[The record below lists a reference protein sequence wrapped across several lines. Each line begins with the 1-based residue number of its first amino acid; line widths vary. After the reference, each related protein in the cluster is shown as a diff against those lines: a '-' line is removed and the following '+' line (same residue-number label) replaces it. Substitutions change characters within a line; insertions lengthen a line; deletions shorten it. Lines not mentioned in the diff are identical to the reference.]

1 MVYSENSDRKDSD
14 LFPVEVQ
21 HHTNQ
26 LLAVCDSVV
35 KKKITSLQVV
45 VKFVSGLGGAA
56 VPVHSGLQGV
66 LPAIC

>member
-21 HHTNQ
+21 HHTTQ
-26 LLAVCDSVV
+26 LLAVCDSIV
-35 KKKITSLQVV
+35 KKKTSLQVV

>member
-1 MVYSENSDRKDSD
+1 MVYSEDSDRKDSD

-26 LLAVCDSVV
+26 LLAVCDRIV
-35 KKKITSLQVV
+35 KKMTSLQVV

>member
-1 MVYSENSDRKDSD
+1 MVYSENSDSD
-14 LFPVEVQ
+14 LSPVEVQ
-21 HHTNQ
+21 HPTNQ
-26 LLAVCDSVV
+26 LLAICESIV
-35 KKKITSLQVV
+35 KQKKTSLQVV